1 VSDKFTDPRDR
12 DIERVWPFR
21 RGQERSTV
29 PDPEPGILPTPAELS
44 ERGFA
49 ARPQEILASLDKLPC
64 HFCHGIGGNHLQNCP
79 VLLAKE
85 TMEQYRG
92 EVKTTTGNVPAEG
105 ANPAV
110 DHPAHYN
117 QHPSGVE
124 CIDIVRWMGFNLG
137 NVVKYLWRDGLKN
150 TEVELQDLEKAAWY
164 LNNEINRRKANGT
177 E

>member
-1 VSDKFTDPRDR
+1 MSHDR
-12 DIERVWPFR
+12 IADIERDV
-21 RGQERSTV
+21 
-29 PDPEPGILPTPAELS
+29 A
-44 ERGFA
+44 RGFA
-49 ARPQEILASLDKLPC
+49 ARPQEILASLNKLPC
-64 HFCHGIGGNHLQNCP
+64 HFCGVIGDGVHKEGCP

-137 NVVKYLWRDGLKN
+137 NVVKYLWRDGLKD

-164 LNNEINRRKANGT
+164 LNNEIQRRKNDPPVYADTIIYGGT
-177 E
+177 DNDNSTAE

>member
-1 VSDKFTDPRDR
+1 MGMVHSEWGYIPSEVHNDLVEAKTLIDR
-12 DIERVWPFR
+12 ENILKAYRKRWEA
-21 RGQERSTV
+21 TV
-29 PDPEPGILPTPAELS
+29 
-44 ERGFA
+44 
-49 ARPQEILASLDKLPC
+49 
-64 HFCHGIGGNHLQNCP
+64 
-79 VLLAKE
+79 
-85 TMEQYRG
+85 
-92 EVKTTTGNVPAEG
+92 TTGNVPAEG

-137 NVVKYLWRDGLKN
+137 NVVKYLWRDGLKD